1 MKIESQM
8 MGFKIIHEKELFMKK
23 LIIPAGLALMV
34 LLAACSST
42 KVTSSWKADDA
53 SKVNYQKVLVLGVM
67 ANKDRSIRMNME
79 NELADELKSSGVNA
93 VAASTVFSPNQL
105 NTMNEQRALRS
116 LRNKGYDAVM
126 TIVLL
131 DKAKEENYVPGNV
144 SYQPYGAYYSRFW
157 GYYRNV
163 YGRVYTPGYY
173 TTSTNYFWESN
184 LYSVGNNKMLYSV
197 QSQSFDPSAES
208 IGREYARQVTRDMLK
223 QGVMVKK

>member
-1 MKIESQM
+1 
-8 MGFKIIHEKELFMKK
+8 MKK
-23 LIIPAGLALMV
+23 LIIPVSLAMMV
-34 LLAACSST
+34 LLAACNST

-53 SKVNYQKVLVLGVM
+53 SKLNYRQVLVLGM
-67 ANKDRSIRMNME
+67 MPNKDRSISMDME
-79 NELADELKSSGVNA
+79 NELAGEMKAAGVNA

-105 NTMNEQRALRS
+105 NNMNEQRALRW

-131 DKAKEENYVPGNV
+131 DKSKERDYVPGNV
-144 SYQPYGAYYSRFW
+144 TYQPLGGYYSRFW

-184 LYSVGNNKMLYSV
+184 LYSLGDNKMLYSV
-197 QSQSFDPSAES
+197 QSQSFDPAADN
-208 IGREYARQVTRDMLK
+208 IGRDYAKQITRDMLK
-223 QGVMVKK
+223 QGILVKK